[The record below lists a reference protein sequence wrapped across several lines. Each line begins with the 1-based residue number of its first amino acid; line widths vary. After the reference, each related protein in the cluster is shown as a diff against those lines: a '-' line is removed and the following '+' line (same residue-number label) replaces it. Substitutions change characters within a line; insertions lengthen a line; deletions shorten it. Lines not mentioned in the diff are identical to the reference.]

1 MNKCASRVLLLI
13 FLGAVCSLCSAQ
25 QSQQGQPANC
35 KPITYFGVSGCEVL
49 SDGTCPAGYHRQ
61 AVGPSDPRMKAP
73 TRLMCVA
80 DNAPSKTAQSPEE
93 AVEAFY
99 KWYVHELRQNRDP
112 FTQDEATLKQYVAAE
127 LIAKIKRQMSSPD
140 GLDADYFTKAQDY
153 FDDWETNVSA
163 SKALIRRTTATT
175 TVTLG
180 GKADS
185 RHKLRVTL
193 WKEKDG
199 WRISRVA
206 GTSN

>member
-1 MNKCASRVLLLI
+1 MRIWPSALLL
-13 FLGAVCSLCSAQ
+13 LSLCMVCSAQ
-25 QSQQGQPANC
+25 QSQPSQQSQSANC
-35 KPITYFGVSGCEVL
+35 KPTTYFGVSGCEVL

-80 DNAPSKTAQSPEE
+80 DNAAANATQSAEE
-93 AVEAFY
+93 TVEAFY

-112 FTQDEATLKQYVAAE
+112 FTQDEATLKQYVTAE
-127 LIAKIKRQMSSPD
+127 LIDRIKRQMNSPD
-140 GLDADYFTKAQDY
+140 GLEADYFTKAQDY

-163 SKALIRRTTATT
+163 SKAMIRRTLATT

-199 WRISRVA
+199 WKIRRVTA
-206 GTSN
+206 LTT